1 MIALSAHEALL
12 VMWVTFAVVALGGIA
27 AVLVWAVRSR
37 QFSGQERARYLA
49 LQSGIPREDRG
60 TDGFNG

>member
-1 MIALSAHEALL
+1 MIALSINSALL
-12 VMWVTFAVVALGGIA
+12 AIWVTFAVVALGGIA

-37 QFSGQERARYLA
+37 QFAGQERARYLA

-60 TDGFNG
+60 DDGFNG

>member
-1 MIALSAHEALL
+1 MIAISVNSALL
-12 VMWVTFAVVALGGIA
+12 AMWVTFALVALGGIA

-37 QFSGQERARYLA
+37 QFSGQERARHLA